1 MHFLSAHRRNEVPC
15 ICNGA
20 IGHAQGS
27 DLDRHAKQWRLFAD
41 CFNNVGYALD
51 LASPL
56 FPRAFLLLAC
66 LGGLARSITGGT
78 HLLPCMPVF

>member
-1 MHFLSAHRRNEVPC
+1 MPALP
-15 ICNGA
+15 
-20 IGHAQGS
+20 QGS
-27 DLDRHAKQWRLFAD
+27 DLDSYAKQWRLFAD

-66 LGGLARSITGGT
+66 LGGVARSVTGKG
-78 HLLPCMPVF
+78 HVIASLLCF